1 MHNSNRSTKRS
12 RIADATN
19 DVRRPLLDIDADQT
33 PDLLDENDLARG
45 GGGELPLINEADL
58 MAMIK
63 RAEITPS
70 AKASPALEADA
81 GAAEDE
87 AEEERPKSTK
97 AVQIDFAQ
105 HLTDL
110 KARTESEVPYCM
122 TQCED
127 AMYLDQHQVVTLEF
141 HYY

>member
-1 MHNSNRSTKRS
+1 
-12 RIADATN
+12 
-19 DVRRPLLDIDADQT
+19 LLDIDADQT